1 MASSIISRRKPKD
14 YRPILLALTRYYA
27 REAAKDAI
35 RARGRKVSQYSAR
48 EIAVMADQ
56 LLMDEPEP
64 FVARAKE
71 VIAEWIAEDQ
81 AKERRRLAHKS
92 KVMSKEERP
101 AVQGVQLHETHAQ
114 NGARP

>member
-14 YRPILLALTRYYA
+14 YRPALWALTRMYA

-35 RARGRKVSQYSAR
+35 RARGGKVSHYSAR

-56 LLMDEPEP
+56 LLMAEPGP

-71 VIAEWIAEDQ
+71 VIAEWIAADQ
-81 AKERRRLAHKS
+81 AKAASRKTVHILRQSVDSGADKGAQD
-92 KVMSKEERP
+92 KEFT
-101 AVQGVQLHETHAQ
+101 L
-114 NGARP
+114 